1 MQEHTGPFFDAI
13 TNIACLLLSFVVFA
27 LAPQECL
34 NFVHFKYSQYS
45 RKVVGIGR
53 NKGKKIVEVS
63 LVRQ

>member
-13 TNIACLLLSFVVFA
+13 TNIACILLSFVVFA
-27 LAPQECL
+27 LAPQECTFQSL
-34 NFVHFKYSQYS
+34 YS
-45 RKVVGIGR
+45 RKVVAIGR